1 MDRNRKI
8 LISILIVLLVSVLM
22 AIIDV
27 SLRIQEGPHKKLLVT
42 LPKTGPGI
50 GIVRIEGPIRFSEM
64 NNPLSVASG
73 AEYVIKRLDELGRN
87 SNIKAVIVRI
97 NSPGGTVAATQE
109 IYQKLWRLR
118 KKNIPLIASMGDVA
132 ASGGYYVASACNVI
146 VANHGTIT
154 GSIGVIAAS
163 PNLRGLFEKLGIRM
177 NVIKSGRYKD
187 ILSSHRD
194 ITREETRLLQRMI
207 DSSYRKFLRDIA
219 LGRSVNQSDIAPYAD
234 GRIMIGEEALEH
246 KLIDFIGTFE
256 DAVDRAREIAK
267 LDEDVPIYDDI
278 RTPLEQFLLSFEEFF
293 GGYKRIT
300 GSSGSYSGY
309 SLEYRYVP

>member
-8 LISILIVLLVSVLM
+8 LIAILVVLMVSVLM
-22 AIIDV
+22 AIIDIGM
-27 SLRIQEGPHKKLLVT
+27 RIQEGADKKVSLL

-50 GIVRIEGPIRFSEM
+50 GVVRIEGPIAFSSRNTTFGM
-64 NNPLSVASG
+64 ASG
-73 AEYVIKRLDELGRN
+73 VEHIIKRLDEFSRN

-132 ASGGYYVASACNVI
+132 ASGGYYVASACNII
-146 VANHGTIT
+146 VANHGTLT

-163 PNLRGLFEKLGIRM
+163 PNLKGLFDKLGIKM

-187 ILSSHRD
+187 ILSSHRE
-194 ITREETRLLQRMI
+194 ITRDEAALLQRMI
-207 DSSYRKFLRDIA
+207 NATYKKFLRDVA
-219 LGRSVNQSDIAPYAD
+219 LGRSRNQSEIEPYAD

-246 KLIDFIGTFE
+246 KLIDMVGTFE
-256 DAVDRAREIAK
+256 DAIDRAREIAK
-267 LDEDVPIYDDI
+267 LDEGTPVYDDI

-293 GGYKRIT
+293 DGYKKIT
-300 GSSGSYSGY
+300 GSAGVNPGY
-309 SLEYRYVP
+309 SLEYRYLP